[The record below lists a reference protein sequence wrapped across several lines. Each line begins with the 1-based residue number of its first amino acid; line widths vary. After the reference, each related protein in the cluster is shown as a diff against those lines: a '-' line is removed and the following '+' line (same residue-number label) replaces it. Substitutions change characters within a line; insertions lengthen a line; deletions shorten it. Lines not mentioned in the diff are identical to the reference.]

1 MEETITSDRST
12 VTDRNHVGVSMGHF
26 GSSQEELPKGTQTLG
41 KGKSL
46 PGASGTTV
54 EASKRSY
61 LGEEQ
66 AGVFQQGRSL
76 RSRRAIVWLQ
86 GKGGE

>member
-12 VTDRNHVGVSMGHF
+12 VTDRNNVGVSMGHF

-46 PGASGTTV
+46 PGASGTTA

-61 LGEEQ
+61 LEEQ
-66 AGVFQQGRSL
+66 VGVFQQGQSL
-76 RSRRAIVWLQ
+76 RSRRAVVWLQ